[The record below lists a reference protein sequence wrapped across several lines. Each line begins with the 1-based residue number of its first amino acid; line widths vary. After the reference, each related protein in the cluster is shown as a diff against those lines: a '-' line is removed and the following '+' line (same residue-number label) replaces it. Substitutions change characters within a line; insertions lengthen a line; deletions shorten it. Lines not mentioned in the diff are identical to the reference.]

1 MRTGCWCAGRKPCVP
16 ITRIGFAL
24 IDFGQTTA
32 QRRRVRLRPSRHS
45 VQHEGAPTQPPRD
58 DGKARRLYSCIGDLT
73 KTGSMR
79 SSNLLRRPQGLLVI
93 DDDPDVGEYIG
104 QIARK
109 AGYRVAVTNSFQEFR
124 SAYAD
129 WVNVIVVDIM
139 MPDVDGVEVLR
150 YLGQKRSKAGLIL
163 VSAVDRRVINSVS
176 HLARA
181 QGLWVITGL
190 QNPFTPGRL
199 AEILDNLDTS
209 WVEDD
214 GIRSA
219 SPRQGHPEAITTAR
233 LREAIERDEILVL
246 FQPKIKIENKKFL
259 GVEALIRW
267 QHPDL
272 GILRP
277 RQFVHV
283 AEDRGYIDQIT
294 EVVTMRS
301 LRRLSQWLRAGLDI
315 FLSLNLSPR

>member
-1 MRTGCWCAGRKPCVP
+1 M
-16 ITRIGFAL
+16 
-24 IDFGQTTA
+24 
-32 QRRRVRLRPSRHS
+32 
-45 VQHEGAPTQPPRD
+45 
-58 DGKARRLYSCIGDLT
+58 
-73 KTGSMR
+73 
-79 SSNLLRRPQGLLVI
+79 I

-246 FQPKIKIENKKFL
+246 FQPKIKIETRNFS
-259 GVEALIRW
+259 AWR
-267 QHPDL
+267 H
-272 GILRP
+272 
-277 RQFVHV
+277 
-283 AEDRGYIDQIT
+283 
-294 EVVTMRS
+294 
-301 LRRLSQWLRAGLDI
+301 
-315 FLSLNLSPR
+315 